1 MKDTINFAEL
11 MGGLIE
17 MQDVCG
23 DNLSPQHFIPP
34 PQEEFEPT
42 VTNYE
47 TDGDCEIKTALPM
60 HEYLSDRRIG
70 SSTFAAIQKS
80 ELALQYEMQN
90 KGNGENKPYYQ
101 TGTAVHS
108 YIEAWSA
115 GAWSAG
121 ISLDDYLSTL
131 QVMPTFNRGTTDGV
145 VAEIDFYSNLLSVNF
160 NATMPDKIADKKA
173 LADRLRKECEKS
185 HNFVSDKDAAI
196 IAGVAAELQ
205 RRHNETGLLDWLR
218 FAKSEWTFMYKHFK
232 ARPDLLCDGLIVSV
246 KTCAQLDNAH
256 KDAKFKYGLKEAFY
270 RYVLERVTGKKHDT
284 VFLFFETVAPYQSRL
299 IYVSPETAEYYDQQ
313 VEVLIEKATRCLASG
328 KFRGYEA
335 NLEYGVEII

>member
-1 MKDTINFAEL
+1 MQPNETIQLADLLNGFVEL
-11 MGGLIE
+11 NA
-17 MQDVCG
+17 VG
-23 DNLSPQHFIPP
+23 DNPSPQHFTPP
-34 PQEEFEPT
+34 PAKPFRL
-42 VTNYE
+42 
-47 TDGDCEIKTALPM
+47 TAVNGKILPDLLM
-60 HEYLSDRRIG
+60 YDYLNRNEMG

-115 GAWSAG
+115 GV
-121 ISLDDYLSTL
+121 SLDAYLETL

-145 VAEIDFYSNLLSVNF
+145 VTEIDFYSNLLGVNF

-185 HNFVSDKDAAI
+185 HNFVTEKDAECI
-196 IAGVAAELQ
+196 KGIAAELQ
-205 RRHNETGLLDWLR
+205 RRHDETGILDWLKY
-218 FAKSEWTFMYKHFK
+218 AKSEWTFLYEHFK
-232 ARPDLLCDGLIVSV
+232 VRPDLLCDGLIVSV

-256 KDAKFKYGLKEAFY
+256 KDAKYKYGLKEAFY
-270 RYVLERVTGKKHDT
+270 RYVLEQVTGKKHET

-299 IYVSPETAEYYDQQ
+299 IYVSPDTANFYDLEVERYIAQVTKCLETN
-313 VEVLIEKATRCLASG
+313 T
-328 KFRGYEA
+328 FRGYDA
-335 NLEYGVEII
+335 GLEFGCEII

>member
-1 MKDTINFAEL
+1 MKKDTINFAEL

-23 DNLSPQHFIPP
+23 DNPSPQHFTPPP
-34 PQEEFEPT
+34 PQPF
-42 VTNYE
+42 NL
-47 TDGDCEIKTALPM
+47 TAVNGKILPDLLM
-60 HEYLSDRRIG
+60 YDYLNRNEIG

-80 ELALQYEMQN
+80 ELALQYEIAN
-90 KGNGENKPYYQ
+90 KGNGERKSYYE

-108 YIEAWSA
+108 YIEAWSV
-115 GAWSAG
+115 
-121 ISLDDYLSTL
+121 SLDAYLETL
-131 QVMPTFNRGTTDGV
+131 NVVPTFNRSTTDGV
-145 VAEIDFYSNLLSVNF
+145 VAEIDFYSNLLGVNF

-185 HNFVSDKDAAI
+185 HTFVTEKDAAI

-218 FAKSEWTFMYKHFK
+218 FAKSEWTFFYEHFK
-232 ARPDLLCDGLIVSV
+232 VRPDLLCDGLIVSV

-270 RYVLERVTGKKHDT
+270 RYVLEKVTGKKHDT

-299 IYVSPETAEYYDQQ
+299 IYVSPDTANFYDLEVERYIAQVTKCIETNSF
-313 VEVLIEKATRCLASG
+313 K
-328 KFRGYEA
+328 GYEA
-335 NLEYGVEII
+335 GLEFGCEII

>member
-1 MKDTINFAEL
+1 MF
-11 MGGLIE
+11 GLTE
-17 MQDVCG
+17 DFSVLAAG
-23 DNLSPQHFIPP
+23 DNLSPQHFTPP
-34 PQEEFEPT
+34 PAKPFRL
-42 VTNYE
+42 
-47 TDGDCEIKTALPM
+47 TAVNGKILPDLLM
-60 HEYLSDRRIG
+60 YDYLNRNEMG

-80 ELALQYEMQN
+80 ELALQYEIAN
-90 KGNGENKPYYQ
+90 KGNGERKSYYE

-115 GAWSAG
+115 GV
-121 ISLDDYLSTL
+121 SLDAYLETL
-131 QVMPTFNRGTTDGV
+131 NVVPTFNRGTTDGV

-173 LADRLRKECEKS
+173 LADRLRKECEKK
-185 HNFVSDKDAAI
+185 HNFVSDKDAAV
-196 IAGVAAELQ
+196 IAGIAAELQ

-232 ARPDLLCDGLIVSV
+232 VRPDLLCDGLIVSV

-270 RYVLERVTGKKHDT
+270 RYVLEKVTGKKHDT

-299 IYVSPETAEYYDQQ
+299 IYISEDTAEYYDQQ

-328 KFRGYEA
+328 KFSGYEA
-335 NLEYGVEII
+335 NLEHGVEII

>member
-115 GAWSAG
+115 G

-145 VAEIDFYSNLLSVNF
+145 VTEIDYYANLLGVEKF
-160 NATMPDKIADKKA
+160 TPPKLIADKKV
-173 LADRLRKECEKS
+173 LADELRKECEKK

-205 RRHNETGLLDWLR
+205 RRHNETGLLDWLKY
-218 FAKSEWTFMYKHFK
+218 AKSEVSFFMGHFK

-246 KTCAQLDNAH
+246 KTCANLANAH
-256 KDAKFKYGLKEAFY
+256 KAAQYDYGTKEAFY
-270 RYVLERVTGKKHDT
+270 RYILEQVTGKPHET
-284 VFLFFETVAPYQSRL
+284 VFLFFETAAPYQSRL
-299 IYVSPETAEYYDQQ
+299 IYVSPDTANFYDLEVERYIAQVTKCIETN
-313 VEVLIEKATRCLASG
+313 T
-328 KFRGYEA
+328 FRGYDA
-335 NLEYGVEII
+335 GLEFGCEII

>member
-1 MKDTINFAEL
+1 MQNETILLSDLLNGLVEL
-11 MGGLIE
+11 NA
-17 MQDVCG
+17 VG
-23 DNLSPQHFIPP
+23 DNPSPQHFTPP
-34 PQEEFEPT
+34 PAKPFRL
-42 VTNYE
+42 
-47 TDGDCEIKTALPM
+47 TAVNGKILPDLLM
-60 HEYLSDRRIG
+60 YDYLSRNEMG

-80 ELALQYEMQN
+80 ELALQYEIAN
-90 KGNGENKPYYQ
+90 KGNGERKSYYE

-115 GAWSAG
+115 GV
-121 ISLDDYLSTL
+121 SLDAYLETL
-131 QVMPTFNRGTTDGV
+131 NVVPTFNRSTTDGV
-145 VAEIDFYSNLLSVNF
+145 VAEIDFYSNLLGVNF

-173 LADRLRKECEKS
+173 LADRLRKECEKK
-185 HNFVSDKDAAI
+185 HNFVSDKDAAV
-196 IAGVAAELQ
+196 IAGIAAELQ

-232 ARPDLLCDGLIVSV
+232 VRPDLLCDGLIVSV

-270 RYVLERVTGKKHDT
+270 RYVLEKVTGKKHDT

-328 KFRGYEA
+328 KFSGYEA
-335 NLEYGVEII
+335 NLEHGVEII

>member
-1 MKDTINFAEL
+1 MELSNFFDNLVAEL
-11 MGGLIE
+11 NAA
-17 MQDVCG
+17 G
-23 DNLSPQHFIPP
+23 DNLSPQHFTPP
-34 PQEEFEPT
+34 PAKPF
-42 VTNYE
+42 NL
-47 TDGDCEIKTALPM
+47 TAVNGKILPDLLM
-60 HEYLSDRRIG
+60 YDYLNRNEIG

-80 ELALQYEMQN
+80 ELALQYEIAN
-90 KGNGENKPYYQ
+90 KGNGERKSYYE

-115 GAWSAG
+115 GV
-121 ISLDDYLSTL
+121 SLDAYLETL
-131 QVMPTFNRGTTDGV
+131 NVVPTFNRSTTDGV

-173 LADRLRKECEKS
+173 LADRLRKECEKK

-205 RRHNETGLLDWLR
+205 RRHNETGLLDWLKY
-218 FAKSEWTFMYKHFK
+218 AKSEVSFFMGHFK

-270 RYVLERVTGKKHDT
+270 RHVIEQVTGVPQET

-328 KFRGYEA
+328 KFSGYEA
-335 NLEYGVEII
+335 NLEHGVEII

>member
-1 MKDTINFAEL
+1 MELSNFFDNLVANL
-11 MGGLIE
+11 NA
-17 MQDVCG
+17 VG
-23 DNLSPQHFIPP
+23 DNPSPQHFTPP
-34 PQEEFEPT
+34 PAKPF
-42 VTNYE
+42 NL
-47 TDGDCEIKTALPM
+47 TAVNGKILPDLLM
-60 HEYLSDRRIG
+60 YDYLTRNEIG

-90 KGNGENKPYYQ
+90 KGNGEVKSYYQ

-115 GAWSAG
+115 GV
-121 ISLDDYLSTL
+121 SLDNYLSTL

-145 VAEIDFYSNLLSVNF
+145 VTEIEYYANLLGVEKF
-160 NATMPDKIADKKA
+160 APPKLIADKKV
-173 LADRLRKECEKS
+173 LADELRKECEKS
-185 HNFVSDKDAAI
+185 HNFVTEKDAAV
-196 IAGVAAELQ
+196 IAGIAAELQ
-205 RRHNETGLLDWLR
+205 RRHETTGILDWLL

-232 ARPDLLCDGLIVSV
+232 VRPDLLCDGLIVSV

-328 KFRGYEA
+328 KFSGYEA
-335 NLEYGVEII
+335 NLEHGVEII

>member
-1 MKDTINFAEL
+1 MQNETIKISDL
-11 MGGLIE
+11 LDGLVE
-17 MQDVCG
+17 MVAMPFNAAG
-23 DNLSPQHFIPP
+23 DKTSPQHFTPP
-34 PQEEFEPT
+34 LAQPFDLTAVNGEINPT
-42 VTNYE
+42 
-47 TDGDCEIKTALPM
+47 LPM
-60 HEYLSDRRIG
+60 RDYLNRNEIG
-70 SSTFAAIQKS
+70 SSTFAAIQRS

-108 YIEAWSA
+108 YIE
-115 GAWSAG
+115 AWSAG

-173 LADRLRKECEKS
+173 LADRLRKECEKK
-185 HNFVSDKDAAI
+185 HNFVSDKDAAV
-196 IAGVAAELQ
+196 IAGIAAELQ

-232 ARPDLLCDGLIVSV
+232 VRPDLLCDGLIVSV
-246 KTCAQLDNAH
+246 KTCAQLDKAQN
-256 KDAKFKYGLKEAFY
+256 DAKYKYGLKEAFY
-270 RYVLERVTGKKHDT
+270 RYVLEQVTGKPHAT

-299 IYVSPETAEYYDQQ
+299 IYVSPDTAAFYDQQ
-313 VEVLIEKATRCLASG
+313 VESYIEQVTRCIETNTF
-328 KFRGYEA
+328 KGYEA
-335 NLEYGVEII
+335 GLEFGCEII